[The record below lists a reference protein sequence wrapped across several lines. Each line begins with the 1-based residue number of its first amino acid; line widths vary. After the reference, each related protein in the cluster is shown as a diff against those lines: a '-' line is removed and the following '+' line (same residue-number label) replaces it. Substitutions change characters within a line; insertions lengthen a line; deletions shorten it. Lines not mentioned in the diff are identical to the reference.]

1 MQHTFSTSLDA
12 GDVGDA
18 VQVIV
23 RAATTDFEEPPEWQR
38 RSNYAIGEDRR
49 GALTDALRPRVQ
61 AWALERTLGE
71 LLAHP
76 ETRGAGDVIVRR
88 DWGAYGYLE
97 VTIIEATGPLPARY
111 LAVSRLPEGERD
123 VYIDALIDDTLAER
137 GPVARVQIGEPAA
150 PFAGAGAGAGA
161 GEQVP
166 LAQPAPAEIRP
177 LEHRA

>member
-1 MQHTFSTSLDA
+1 MRHTFTTSLDA
-12 GDVGDA
+12 GDA

-38 RSNYAIGEDRR
+38 RSNYAMGEDRR

-97 VTIIEATGPLPARY
+97 VTIIEATGPLLARF
-111 LAVSRLPEGERD
+111 LAVSRLTEGERD
-123 VYIDALIDDTLAER
+123 VSIDALIDDAVTER
-137 GPVARVQIGEPAA
+137 GPVARVQIGERAA
-150 PFAGAGAGAGA
+150 PFAGA